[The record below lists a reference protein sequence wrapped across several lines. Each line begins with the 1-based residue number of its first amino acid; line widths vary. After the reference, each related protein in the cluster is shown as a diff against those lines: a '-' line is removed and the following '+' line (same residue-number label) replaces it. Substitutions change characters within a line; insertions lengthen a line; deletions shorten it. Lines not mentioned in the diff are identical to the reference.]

1 MSDGNVN
8 LYLVGFMGTGKTT
21 TGRAV
26 AAKLGFVA
34 LDSDYEIERRAG
46 KSVAQIFAED
56 GEAAF
61 RARERKF
68 IEGGHPSRG
77 VVVACGGGLVIQPGM
92 LTLLEAKG
100 VVICLHATLATIL
113 RRTAQTRV
121 RPLLNV
127 ENPEDRIRRLFAERE
142 EIYKRAGTVILTD
155 YRPQHEMVLHV
166 LRTYRREARDW
177 ERKHGQTPAGG
188 WQGDAGPSA
197 PKAGDTAPGGPSR
210 A

>member
-8 LYLVGFMGTGKTT
+8 LYLVGFMGTGKSI

-26 AAKLGFVA
+26 AAHLGCQA
-34 LDSDYEIERRAG
+34 LDSDHEIERLAG

-61 RARERKF
+61 RVLERKF
-68 IEGGHPSRG
+68 IESGHPSRG
-77 VVVACGGGLVIQPGM
+77 VVVACGGGLVVQPGM
-92 LTLLEAKG
+92 LALLQFKG
-100 VVICLHATLATIL
+100 VVICLHATLATIIQ
-113 RRTAQTRV
+113 RTAQTQT

-155 YRPQHEMVLHV
+155 FRPQHEMVMHV
-166 LRTYRREARDW
+166 LRTYLREAREW
-177 ERKHGQTPAGG
+177 EQKHGLAPADGG
-188 WQGDAGPSA
+188 RGDAGRSA
-197 PKAGDTAPGGPSR
+197 VNAGAAAPGGLPPE
-210 A
+210 